1 MATVAGYSWKNSF
14 ELIITFTLQMKT
26 LCIVGIGQTRSL
38 LGAIGAKN
46 RRAYAYFA
54 GAPIAPIAFQY

>member
-1 MATVAGYSWKNSF
+1 MSQILEFTNGTATAKFGV
-14 ELIITFTLQMKT
+14 
-26 LCIVGIGQTRSL
+26 GQTRYV